1 MLYECMWGWVCLCVA
16 GVFLHVLADT
26 LGSVS
31 VIISSFLIEQFGWH
45 LADPL
50 CSLLISLM
58 IAISAWPLLRD
69 TADLLLLRSPQL
81 AQVAQVDQTASR
93 TAACSDSLR
102 ASIAAVSG
110 VGEVSLLHV
119 WQHSSA
125 VLCANLQIRLA
136 QQANQQT
143 VCAQVTQLLKR
154 RGVTHICLQLQRRE
168 LRDLLDATSSAF

>member
-1 MLYECMWGWVCLCVA
+1 M
-16 GVFLHVLADT
+16 FLHVLADT

-50 CSLLISLM
+50 CSLLISLL
-58 IAISAWPLLRD
+58 IAVSAWPLLRD
-69 TADLLLLRSPQL
+69 TADLLLLKSPQLTQL
-81 AQVAQVDQTASR
+81 AQVDHSV
-93 TAACSDSLR
+93 AAVHCSDRLR

-110 VGEVSLLHV
+110 VGELSLLHV

-168 LRDLLDATSSAF
+168 LRELLEATPLPSDLPSTSHSTLYYFYGF